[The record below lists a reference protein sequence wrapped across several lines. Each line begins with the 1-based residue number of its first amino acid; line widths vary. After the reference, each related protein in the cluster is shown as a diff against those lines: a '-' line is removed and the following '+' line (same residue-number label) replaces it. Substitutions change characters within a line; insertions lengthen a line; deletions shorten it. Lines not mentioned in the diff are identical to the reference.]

1 LIIYYKCLI
10 ESPFLFTEDG
20 ARDDIDKVDGEQ
32 IRTFLSEFASTP
44 HMAGLEAD
52 ELLAVQ
58 LKAKWIELG
67 LDQVTDWVGLGWVRL
82 G

>member
-1 LIIYYKCLI
+1 M
-10 ESPFLFTEDG
+10 FTEDG